1 MDPNEELALL
11 RAHEPGLRP
20 PQHHTEHHNTLPH
33 EHRARRHLASTLRR
47 MANRLDG

>member
-1 MDPNEELALL
+1 MDLNYEDLALM

-20 PQHHTEHHNTLPH
+20 PTRHTPPRERR
-33 EHRARRHLASTLRR
+33 RARRHLASTLRR

>member
-1 MDPNEELALL
+1 MDTNYEERALM

-20 PQHHTEHHNTLPH
+20 PRHHDTLPR

>member
-1 MDPNEELALL
+1 MDPTYEHLALL

-20 PQHHTEHHNTLPH
+20 PTRHLPPERPH
-33 EHRARRHLASTLRR
+33 GSRTRRHLASTLRR

>member
-1 MDPNEELALL
+1 MDPNYEELALL

-20 PQHHTEHHNTLPH
+20 PRHHTPPPPRER
-33 EHRARRHLASTLRR
+33 RARRHIASTLRR

>member
-1 MDPNEELALL
+1 MDVNHEELALM

-20 PQHHTEHHNTLPH
+20 PTHHQPPH
-33 EHRARRHLASTLRR
+33 EPRRTRRHLADALRR

>member
-1 MDPNEELALL
+1 MDLNYEDLALM

-20 PQHHTEHHNTLPH
+20 PTRHMPPPRVRR
-33 EHRARRHLASTLRR
+33 RARRHLASTLRR